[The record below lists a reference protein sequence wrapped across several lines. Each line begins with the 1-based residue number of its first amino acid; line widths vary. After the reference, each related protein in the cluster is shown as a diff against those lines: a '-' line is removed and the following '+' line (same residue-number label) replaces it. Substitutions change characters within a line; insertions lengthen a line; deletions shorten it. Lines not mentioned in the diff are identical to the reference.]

1 MPEGRGADLSLS
13 LLLGI
18 ETSMRSLLGPDGANL
33 EPSLRRDW
41 MRFILLNF
49 LFGFGFA
56 IYSSVFQNYLNDV
69 VHATPWDLGRLE
81 SIREIPGL
89 LTALTA
95 GTLVAL
101 AEARVAA
108 LGLLIAGIGIGL
120 TGATT
125 TYTPL
130 ILMTVFWSIGFHL
143 WAGMSSAITLTLAK
157 GQEGGKH
164 LGRISSISAV
174 ATMAGLGLTL
184 LLSNLLPRLGIAP
197 LHLYQGSFA
206 LGGFC
211 ILMAAFLCSRL
222 SNHARGATR
231 APIIF
236 RKEYG
241 LFYLLTFLEGVRRQ
255 IFSIFASYVLI
266 KVYKVA
272 LDKMLILQF
281 INYILISLTAPTMGR
296 IVDRRGEREPLTL
309 YAIGLI
315 CVFVGYAISP
325 SVPILC
331 LLFIL
336 DNVLFT
342 FGVGFTTY
350 LHRIVRPN
358 ELTPCLNMGVTMN
371 HIAAVTVP
379 IGGAWL
385 WQHYDNYHIPFW
397 IGVGVACISLLTTR
411 LLPAGAKEKVVEAS
425 ASLS

>member
-1 MPEGRGADLSLS
+1 LAHTLTPENKTDSQD
-13 LLLGI
+13 
-18 ETSMRSLLGPDGANL
+18 T
-33 EPSLRRDW
+33 SLRRDW
-41 MRFILLNF
+41 SRFILLNF
-49 LFGFGFA
+49 LFAFGFA
-56 IYSSVFQNYLNDV
+56 IYNSVFQNYLNEV
-69 VHATPWDLGRLE
+69 IHASAWDLGRLE

-89 LTALTA
+89 LTAITA

-130 ILMTVFWSIGFHL
+130 VLVTVFWSVGFHL

-157 GQEGGKH
+157 GQEGGRH
-164 LGRISSISAV
+164 LGRISSVSAI
-174 ATMAGLGLTL
+174 ATMIGLGVAV
-184 LLSNLLPRLGIAP
+184 LLSNLFRL
-197 LHLYQGSFA
+197 LHVPNLILYK
-206 LGGFC
+206 GGFAIGGLC
-211 ILMAAFLCSRL
+211 IIAAAYYCGRL
-222 SNHARGATR
+222 SSHAQGTPR

-236 RKEYG
+236 RREYR
-241 LFYLLTFLEGVRRQ
+241 LFYLLTFLEGCRRQ

-266 KVYKVA
+266 TVYG
-272 LDKMLILQF
+272 LPLSQMLVLQF
-281 INYILISLTAPTMGR
+281 VNNILISLTAPRMGR
-296 IVDRRGEREPLTL
+296 IVDQRGEREPLTL

-315 CVFVGYAISP
+315 LVFIGYALSS
-325 SVPILC
+325 SVLV
-331 LLFIL
+331 LGFLFLL

-385 WQHYDNYHIPFW
+385 WKYFQDYRIPFW
-397 IGVGVACISLLTTR
+397 IGVLIACFSLIATR
-411 LLPAGAKEKVVEAS
+411 WLPAGS
-425 ASLS
+425 AQKA